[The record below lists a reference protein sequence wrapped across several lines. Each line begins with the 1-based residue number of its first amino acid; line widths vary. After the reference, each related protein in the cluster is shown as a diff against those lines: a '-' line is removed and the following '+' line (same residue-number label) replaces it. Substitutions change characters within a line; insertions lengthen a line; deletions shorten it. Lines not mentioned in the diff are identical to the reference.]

1 MGFTV
6 DVSLAQVILYN
17 MSCGYLPAEDQRLVQ
32 IVNAALADSAQRS
45 GKWLACKPGCSQCC
59 VGVFAINQLDAARLR
74 NGMAVIEQRDP
85 QLAARIRTRAR
96 DVVARRSATFPGDA
110 MTGII
115 SEDEDM
121 YDAWNEFANDEPC
134 PALHPE
140 KGTCEIYEFRPVICR
155 TFGPPVMD
163 EEENDLAVCDLCFT
177 DATDEET
184 AACEMHP
191 DPDNLQGALLKDLEE
206 KTGVK
211 GETIIAWVLAR

>member
-1 MGFTV
+1 
-6 DVSLAQVILYN
+6 

-115 SEDEDM
+115 SEDED
-121 YDAWNEFANDEPC
+121 
-134 PALHPE
+134 
-140 KGTCEIYEFRPVICR
+140 TV
-155 TFGPPVMD
+155 
-163 EEENDLAVCDLCFT
+163 
-177 DATDEET
+177 
-184 AACEMHP
+184 
-191 DPDNLQGALLKDLEE
+191 
-206 KTGVK
+206 
-211 GETIIAWVLAR
+211 